1 VASSSPLSR
10 VDVGARFASFAR
22 RHLISM
28 ILLAVAAL
36 ALGLPVSR
44 ASTDDPVIAGRT
56 SYAGARTQIVSTS
69 GDGLDAS
76 TSEQD
81 ALYAGVSGYN
91 AGSGDGV
98 VGASA
103 SGYGVEAL
111 TQTGSAGV
119 FGVSSGRG
127 SGVEGLGSGAN
138 GVYGHS
144 NSPTASGVYGENL
157 SGAGYGVAGR
167 VAGGRGVAVLADDE
181 SGSGV
186 ALRTTGRLQ
195 LLNRSGLATVAAGHA
210 VTRVPVVGVTAKSMV
225 IATVQQAGGFAVQA
239 AVPAA
244 GSFTIHLN
252 KAAPGSSTVKVA
264 YLVLD

>member
-1 VASSSPLSR
+1 VAPSSLSSTVEVRAR
-10 VDVGARFASFAR
+10 VAGFAR
-22 RHLISM
+22 RHLVSG
-28 ILLAVAAL
+28 ILLGVAAL
-36 ALGLPVSR
+36 ALGVPVSR
-44 ASTDDPVIAGRT
+44 ASTDDPVVAGRT
-56 SYAGARTQIVSTS
+56 SYTGARTQIVSRS

-81 ALYAGVSGYN
+81 ALYAGLSGYN

-103 SGYGVEAL
+103 SGYGVEGL
-111 TQTGSAGV
+111 TQTGSAGL
-119 FGVSSGRG
+119 FGVNSGRG
-127 SGVEGLGSGAN
+127 NGVEGLGSWAN

-157 SGAGYGVAGR
+157 SGAGYGVTGR

-186 ALRTTGRLQ
+186 ALRTTGKLQ
-195 LLNRSGLATVAAGHA
+195 LLNRSGIATVAAGHSA
-210 VTRVPVVGVTAKSMV
+210 KRVPLAGVTARSMV
-225 IATVQQAGGFAVQA
+225 IATVQQTGGFAVRA

-244 GSFTIHLN
+244 GSFTIYLN
-252 KAAPGSSTVKVA
+252 KAAAGPATVKVA
-264 YLVLD
+264 FLVLD